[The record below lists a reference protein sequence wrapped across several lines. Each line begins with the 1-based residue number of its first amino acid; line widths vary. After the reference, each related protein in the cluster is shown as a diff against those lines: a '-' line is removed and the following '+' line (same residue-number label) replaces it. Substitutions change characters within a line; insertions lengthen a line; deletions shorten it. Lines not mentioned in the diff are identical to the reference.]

1 MPQPADVKPPTSERF
16 PRLLASRALLL
27 MLLIPLSG
35 CGIFSKAEAEA
46 PRQQNGGAARGGP
59 TPVDVA
65 IAKPGSLQ
73 GDVEFTGTTQ
83 PLREVSLRSQVE
95 GQLLDLLVDAGD
107 TVNQGQTLAQLDAS
121 LLTTAVAEAQAEL
134 AARES
139 EVAQAEAE
147 VNDARTQIEE
157 ARLQLQQA
165 QSDASRLQQLLGEGA
180 IAAQQAEQAQTEA
193 RTAAQALRSAQE
205 QVRTRQQAVVA
216 AQGRVAA
223 QRAVVAEASERQS
236 YARLSSPVTGVV
248 LRRELDPGTVVQ
260 PGAEILRL
268 GDLSSAKV
276 IVNVADKQLG
286 SIRQGQSVQVSLDAF
301 PDQVF
306 SGEVTRITP
315 VANAL
320 YVPIEITIPNENG
333 RVGSGLFARVSFSQ
347 SRSQRVVV
355 PESAIQSER
364 GPQSERGQQ
373 SQQSSQARQQRNSNA
388 TLFVVDSTAP
398 EPKAVA
404 RSVTLGQQANGKV
417 EILSGLRAGEQ
428 FVARSGRPLK
438 DGAPVR
444 LSILSETQP
453 GQTQSGR
460 ANQPN
465 QPAQTTQPNQNQGR
479 QR

>member
-1 MPQPADVKPPTSERF
+1 
-16 PRLLASRALLL
+16 

-35 CGIFSKAEAEA
+35 CGIFSKADAEA

-65 IAKPGSLQ
+65 IAKTGSLQ
-73 GDVEFTGTTQ
+73 EDVEFTGTTQ

-147 VNDARTQIEE
+147 VNEARTQVEE

-223 QRAVVAEASERQS
+223 QRAVVAEANERQS

-248 LRRELDPGTVVQ
+248 LRRELDPGTLVQ

-276 IVNVADKQLG
+276 IVNVADKQLS
-286 SIRQGQSVQVSLDAF
+286 SIRQGQDVKVSLDAF
-301 PDQVF
+301 PNQVF

-320 YVPIEITIPNENG
+320 YVPVEVTIPNENG
-333 RVGSGLFARVSFSQ
+333 RVGSGLFARVSFTQ
-347 SRSQRVVV
+347 ARSQRVVV

-364 GPQSERGQQ
+364 GQQGQQ
-373 SQQSSQARQQRNSNA
+373 SQQARRQPNSSA
-388 TLFVVDSTAP
+388 TLFVVDSSAP
-398 EPKAVA
+398 EPKVVT
-404 RSVTLGQQANGKV
+404 RSVTIGQQANGKV
-417 EILSGLRAGEQ
+417 EILSGLRAGEE

-438 DGAPVR
+438 DGASVR
-444 LSILSETQP
+444 LSMLSETQP
-453 GQTQSGR
+453 GQAQSGQT
-460 ANQPN
+460 NQPN
-465 QPAQTTQPNQNQGR
+465 QPAQTTQSSQT
-479 QR
+479 QRRR

>member
-1 MPQPADVKPPTSERF
+1 MPQSADVKPQTSERF
-16 PRLLASRALLL
+16 PLLLASRALLL
-27 MLLIPLSG
+27 MLLVTVSG
-35 CGIFSKAEAEA
+35 CGIFTKADAEA
-46 PRQQNGGAARGGP
+46 PRQQNGGARGGP

-65 IAKPGSLQ
+65 IAETGSLQ
-73 GDVEFTGTTQ
+73 ENLEFTGTTQ
-83 PLREVSLRSQVE
+83 PLREVSLRAQVE

-107 TVNQGQTLAQLDAS
+107 TVGRGQTVAQLDAS
-121 LLTTAVAEAQAEL
+121 LLATSVTEAQAEL
-134 AARES
+134 ATRQS

-147 VNDARTQIEE
+147 VNDARTQVEE

-165 QSDASRLQQLLGEGA
+165 QSDAARLQQLLREGA
-180 IAAQQAEQAQTEA
+180 IAAQLAEQAQTEA

-223 QRAVVAEASERQS
+223 QRAVVAQANERQS
-236 YARLSSPVTGVV
+236 YATLSSPVTGVV
-248 LRRELDPGTVVQ
+248 LKREMDPGTLVQ
-260 PGAEILRL
+260 PGTEILRL

-286 SIRQGQSVQVSLDAF
+286 TIRQGQDVRVSLDAF
-301 PDQVF
+301 PNQVF

-320 YVPIEITIPNENG
+320 YVPIEVTIPNENG
-333 RVGSGLFARVSFSQ
+333 RVGSGLFARVSFVQ
-347 SRSQRVVV
+347 GRSQRVVV

-364 GPQSERGQQ
+364 GQRDQQGQQ
-373 SQQSSQARQQRNSNA
+373 QRTNATSNA
-388 TLFVVDSTAP
+388 TLFVVDGNNQ

-417 EILSGLRAGEQ
+417 EILSGLRVGEE

-453 GQTQSGR
+453 GQTQKPTQST
-460 ANQPN
+460 
-465 QPAQTTQPNQNQGR
+465 QTTQPTRTTQPNPNQGK

>member
-1 MPQPADVKPPTSERF
+1 
-16 PRLLASRALLL
+16 

-35 CGIFSKAEAEA
+35 CGIFSKADAEA

-65 IAKPGSLQ
+65 IAKTGSLQ
-73 GDVEFTGTTQ
+73 EDVEFTGTTQ

-107 TVNQGQTLAQLDAS
+107 TVNQGQTLARLDAS

-147 VNDARTQIEE
+147 VNEARTQVEE

-223 QRAVVAEASERQS
+223 QRAVVAEANERQS
-236 YARLSSPVTGVV
+236 YASLSSPVTGVV
-248 LRRELDPGTVVQ
+248 LRRELDPGTLVQ

-286 SIRQGQSVQVSLDAF
+286 SIRQGQDVQVSLDAF
-301 PDQVF
+301 PNQVF
-306 SGEVTRITP
+306 RGEVTRITP

-320 YVPIEITIPNENG
+320 YVPVEVTIPNENG
-333 RVGSGLFARVSFSQ
+333 RVGSGLFARVSFTQ
-347 SRSQRVVV
+347 ARSQRVVV

-364 GPQSERGQQ
+364 GQQGQQ
-373 SQQSSQARQQRNSNA
+373 SQQARRQPNSDA
-388 TLFVVDSTAP
+388 TLFVVDSDAP
-398 EPKAVA
+398 EPKVVA
-404 RSVTLGQQANGKV
+404 RSVTIGQQANGKV
-417 EILSGLRAGEQ
+417 EILSGLRAGEE
-428 FVARSGRPLK
+428 FITRSGRPLK

-453 GQTQSGR
+453 GQTQSGQT
-460 ANQPN
+460 NQPN
-465 QPAQTTQPNQNQGR
+465 QPAQTTQPNQT
-479 QR
+479 QRRR

>member
-1 MPQPADVKPPTSERF
+1 MPQPADIKLPTSERS
-16 PRLLASRALLL
+16 PRMLASRALLL
-27 MLLIPLSG
+27 MLLIPVSG
-35 CGIFSKAEAEA
+35 CGIFAKADAEA

-65 IAKPGSLQ
+65 IAKTGSLQ
-73 GDVEFTGTTQ
+73 EDVEFTGTTQ

-95 GQLLDLLVDAGD
+95 GQLLDLLVDVGD
-107 TVNQGQTLAQLDAS
+107 TVNRSQTLAQLDAS
-121 LLTTAVAEAQAEL
+121 LLSTAVAEAQAEL
-134 AARES
+134 AARQS

-147 VNDARTQIEE
+147 VNEARTQVEE

-165 QSDASRLQQLLGEGA
+165 QSDAARLQQLLREGA
-180 IAAQQAEQAQTEA
+180 IAAQAAEQAQTEA

-223 QRAVVAEASERQS
+223 QRALVAEANERQS
-236 YARLSSPVTGVV
+236 YASLSSPVTGVV
-248 LRRELDPGTVVQ
+248 LRRELDPGTLVQ
-260 PGAEILRL
+260 PGTEILRL

-276 IVNVADKQLG
+276 MVNVADKQLG
-286 SIRQGQSVQVSLDAF
+286 SIRQGQEVRVSLDAF
-301 PDQVF
+301 PNQVF

-320 YVPIEITIPNENG
+320 YVPVEITIPNEDG
-333 RVGSGLFARVSFSQ
+333 RVGSGLFARVSFAQ
-347 SRSQRVVV
+347 PRSQRVVV
-355 PESAIQSER
+355 PESAIQA
-364 GPQSERGQQ
+364 ERGQQ
-373 SQQSSQARQQRNSNA
+373 GQSSQASPASRQQGNANA
-388 TLFVVDSTAP
+388 TLFVVDSNAP
-398 EPKAVA
+398 ETVVVA
-404 RSVTLGQQANGKV
+404 RAVTLGQQANGKV

-453 GQTQSGR
+453 GQTS
-460 ANQPN
+460 QPQ